1 MTTNRSSGASGAVNR
16 IGLLDA
22 LRGLPFPATR
32 NKLAEHFRHNDADEA
47 TIHAIERLEDRRYAS
62 ATQVADM
69 LGADI
74 PSSAAQGSAP
84 HAGEPQSAQARPAP
98 LVDATR
104 SIATL
109 PGSER

>member
-1 MTTNRSSGASGAVNR
+1 MTTNHSSGASGVVNR

-22 LRGLPFPATR
+22 LRGLPFPAMRDELT
-32 NKLAEHFRHNDADEA
+32 EHLRHNDADEA
-47 TIHAIERLEDRRYAS
+47 TIHAIDRLEDRRYAS
-62 ATQVADM
+62 ATEVADT

-84 HAGEPQSAQARPAP
+84 HAGEPQAAQARPAP
-98 LVDATR
+98 LADATR
-104 SIATL
+104 GIGTL